1 MTSDTT
7 ADLLSQPLSLPCGGE
22 LPNRIAK
29 SAMSEQL
36 SDEYNSPTAEHGRL
50 YRRWAEGGTGLSL
63 TGNVMVDRRSREG
76 LRNVVVEDDGD
87 LVWLRRWASEGQVG
101 GCRLWMQISHPGRQ
115 TAPGVSQDIVAPSP
129 VRLKRMGPLFTTP
142 RELRYDE
149 IDRLIDRFATTAA
162 IARAAGFSGVQVHGA
177 HGYLCAQFLSPITN
191 LRTDRW
197 GGDLDNR
204 MRFLLEVVRAV
215 RDSVGSDFP
224 VSVKLNS
231 NDFQR
236 GGSTV
241 RDAVVV
247 GQALEAER
255 LDLLELSG
263 GTYESPSMILGPGRG
278 AELRRREAYFLEAA
292 AEIRSATSLPL
303 MLTGGLRTAA
313 AMAAIV
319 ADGTVDVVGL
329 ARPLAVDPDLP
340 QKILSGE
347 SDGVR
352 LPTVTLHNKTLDSM
366 INLFWYVEQ
375 LHRIANGGEPDP
387 GLSRVGAL
395 MRGLAGPLRAR
406 FGRGGPRA

>member
-1 MTSDTT
+1 
-7 ADLLSQPLSLPCGGE
+7 
-22 LPNRIAK
+22 
-29 SAMSEQL
+29 
-36 SDEYNSPTAEHGRL
+36 
-50 YRRWAEGGTGLSL
+50 
-63 TGNVMVDRRSREG
+63 
-76 LRNVVVEDDGD
+76 
-87 LVWLRRWASEGQVG
+87 
-101 GCRLWMQISHPGRQ
+101 MQISHPGRQ
-115 TAPGVSQDIVAPSP
+115 TAPGVSKAIVAPSP
-129 VRLKRMGPLFTTP
+129 VRLRKMGPLFTTP
-142 RELRYDE
+142 RELRHDE
-149 IDRLIDRFATTAA
+149 IGNLIDRFATTAA

-177 HGYLCAQFLSPITN
+177 HGYLCAQFLSPNTN

-197 GGDLDNR
+197 GGSLDNR

-215 RDSVGSDFP
+215 RDSVGADFP
-224 VSVKLNS
+224 VSVKLNT
-231 NDFQR
+231 NDFRR

-247 GQALEAER
+247 AQALEAER

-263 GTYESPSMILGPGRG
+263 GTYESPSMILGPDRA

-313 AMAAIV
+313 AMASVV

-340 QKILSGE
+340 RRILSGE

-352 LPTVTLHNKTLDSM
+352 LPRVTLHNKTVDSM
-366 INLFWYVEQ
+366 LNLFWYVEQ
-375 LHRIANGGEPDP
+375 LHRIAVGDEPDVS
-387 GLSRVGAL
+387 LSCTGAL

-406 FGRGGPRA
+406 FGRGN

>member
-1 MTSDTT
+1 MPTDPHSDV
-7 ADLLSQPLSLPCGGE
+7 LSKPISLPCGGE

-36 SDEYNSPTAEHGRL
+36 SDEYNSPTEGHARL

-76 LRNVVVEDDGD
+76 LRNVVVEDDRD
-87 LVWLRRWASEGQVG
+87 LASLRRWASEGQVG
-101 GCRLWMQISHPGRQ
+101 GCRLWMQVSHPGRQ
-115 TAPGVSQDIVAPSP
+115 TVPGVSQEIVAPSP
-129 VRLKRMGPLFTTP
+129 VRLKKMGPLFSAP
-142 RELRYDE
+142 RQLRPDE
-149 IDRLIDRFATTAA
+149 IESLIDRFATTAA
-162 IARAAGFSGVQVHGA
+162 IARMAGFSGVQVHGA

-191 LRTDRW
+191 RRTDRW
-197 GGDLDNR
+197 GGTLDNR
-204 MRFLLEVVRAV
+204 MRFLLEVVRTV
-215 RDSVGSDFP
+215 RGSVGADFP

-247 GQALEAER
+247 AQALEAER

-263 GTYESPSMILGPGRG
+263 GTYESPSMMVGPGRA

-292 AEIRSATSLPL
+292 AEVRAATSLPL
-303 MLTGGLRTAA
+303 MLTGGLRSAA
-313 AMAAIV
+313 AMASIV

-329 ARPLAVDPDLP
+329 ARPLAVDPELP
-340 QKILSGE
+340 KRILSGE

-352 LPTVTLHNKTLDSM
+352 LPRVTLHNKTLDSM
-366 INLFWYVEQ
+366 LNLFWYVEQ
-375 LHRIANGGEPDP
+375 IHRMADGEDPDP
-387 GLSRVGAL
+387 ELSLVGAL
-395 MRGLAGPLRAR
+395 LRGLAGPLRAR
-406 FGRGGPRA
+406 FGRGG

>member
-1 MTSDTT
+1 MPTGPHSDV
-7 ADLLSQPLSLPCGGE
+7 LSKPISLPCGGE

-36 SDEYNSPTAEHGRL
+36 SDEYNSPTEDHARL

-76 LRNVVVEDDGD
+76 LRNVVVEDDRD
-87 LVWLRRWASEGQVG
+87 LASLRRWASEGQVG
-101 GCRLWMQISHPGRQ
+101 GCRLWMQVSHPGRQ
-115 TAPGVSQDIVAPSP
+115 TVPGVSQEIVAPSP
-129 VRLKRMGPLFTTP
+129 VRLKKMGPLFSAP
-142 RELRYDE
+142 RQLRPDE
-149 IDRLIDRFATTAA
+149 IESLIDRFATTAA
-162 IARAAGFSGVQVHGA
+162 IARMAGFSGVQVHGA

-191 LRTDRW
+191 RRTDRW
-197 GGDLDNR
+197 GGTLDNR
-204 MRFLLEVVRAV
+204 MRFLLEVVRTV
-215 RDSVGSDFP
+215 RGSVGADFP

-247 GQALEAER
+247 AQALEAER

-263 GTYESPSMILGPGRG
+263 GTYESPSMMVGPGR
-278 AELRRREAYFLEAA
+278 ATELRRREAYFLEAA
-292 AEIRSATSLPL
+292 AEVRAATSLPL
-303 MLTGGLRTAA
+303 MLTGGLRSAA
-313 AMAAIV
+313 AMASIV

-340 QKILSGE
+340 KRILSGE

-352 LPTVTLHNKTLDSM
+352 LPRVTLHNKTLDSM
-366 INLFWYVEQ
+366 LNLFWYVEQ
-375 LHRIANGGEPDP
+375 IHRMADGEDPDP
-387 GLSRVGAL
+387 ELSLVGAL
-395 MRGLAGPLRAR
+395 LRGLAGPLRAR
-406 FGRGGPRA
+406 FGRVG

>member
-1 MTSDTT
+1 MSSQAF
-7 ADLLSQPLSLPCGGE
+7 ADVLSRPISLPCDGE

-36 SDEYNSPTAEHGRL
+36 ADEYNSPTERHARL
-50 YRRWAEGGTGLSL
+50 YRRWAEGGTGLSV
-63 TGNVMVDRRSREG
+63 TGNVMIDRRSREG
-76 LRNVVVEDDGD
+76 LRNVVVEDDRD
-87 LVWLRRWASEGQVG
+87 LALLREWTSEGQVG

-115 TAPGVSQDIVAPSP
+115 TAPGVAQEIVAPSP
-129 VRLKRMGPLFTTP
+129 VRLKKMGPLFTTP
-142 RELRYDE
+142 RELRHDE
-149 IDRLIDRFATTAA
+149 IERLIDRFATTAA
-162 IARAAGFSGVQVHGA
+162 VARMAGFSSVQVHGA

-191 LRTDRW
+191 RRTDGW
-197 GGDLDNR
+197 GGTLDNR

-215 RDSVGSDFP
+215 RGSVGADFP
-224 VSVKLNS
+224 VSVKLNT

-247 GQALEAER
+247 AQALEEER

-263 GTYESPSMILGPGRG
+263 GTYENPSMMLGPDRA

-292 AEIRSATSLPL
+292 AEIRAVTTLPL
-303 MLTGGLRTAA
+303 MLTGGLRSAA
-313 AMAAIV
+313 AMASIV

-340 QKILSGE
+340 KKILSGE

-352 LPTVTLHNKTLDSM
+352 LPSVTLHNKTLDSL

-375 LHRIANGGEPDP
+375 IHRIAAGDDPDP
-387 GLSRVGAL
+387 GLSRVGSL
-395 MRGLAGPLRAR
+395 IRGLAGPLRAR
-406 FGRGGPRA
+406 FARGE